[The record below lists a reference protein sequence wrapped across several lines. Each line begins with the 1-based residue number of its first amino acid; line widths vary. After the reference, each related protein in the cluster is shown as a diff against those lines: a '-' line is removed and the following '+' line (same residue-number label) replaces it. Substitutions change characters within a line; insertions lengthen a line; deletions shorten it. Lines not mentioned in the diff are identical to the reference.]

1 MKRILKAQFLIG
13 LFSGFTYCSAQ
24 VDAGYWNEL
33 NRQNNAVYDL
43 MYEDL
48 DSALYESNRII
59 ELAKKPVD
67 TLVYSKLLM
76 YNGHILADQGKF
88 SRANL
93 QYLQVLQLREKLA
106 DKSLVSSAYHSIANM
121 NYYLQE
127 YDETV
132 SYTKKAIESYRLNPK
147 YFREVANCYNLIGV
161 TFYDRADYDSAIY
174 NYQRGIGIL
183 DENADSKPIDYAVLN
198 DNLGNSLIWKG
209 RYKDG
214 LPYLKNN
221 IKVYLKARNL
231 SNLIWV
237 YTQLVNTYIKLEK
250 LDSAQHYLNLTSNIP
265 KSAFALEKYKDLL
278 YFKSLVAIEKL
289 EFDSLD
295 LLISEFYSLS
305 DSLVTEKTNANI
317 KDAQTKYE
325 VEKKEAALKLSEEES
340 AKLSAENKAKNRL
353 LLLGLA
359 VFIIL
364 LLLAIYLYRNFKQK
378 EKVNALEV
386 VVKNA
391 ELDELLSNQESE
403 IYASILEGQ
412 ERERERIAQDLHDR
426 LGGTLAALKLSLR
439 KPQYKIEEGD
449 LSIIDNAV
457 NEVRSIA
464 HNLSTG
470 LVHKYGLNEAV
481 NQLFRTLENSKG
493 IKFSLYLHPDI
504 GTLGQTMG
512 IELYRIVQELVS
524 NTLKHSKADEVS
536 LQTNFTEGIFNLI
549 YEDNGVGFDPK
560 ELKGGIGLE
569 NVKGRAERIGGEL
582 NIDAAKGRGSIF
594 IVELKKAAHVAKG

>member
-549 YEDNGVGFDPK
+549 YEDNGIGFDPK

-594 IVELKKAAHVAKG
+594 IVELKKTADVAKG

>member
-1 MKRILKAQFLIG
+1 MKRTLKAQFLIG

-24 VDAGYWNEL
+24 VDSGYWNEL

-59 ELAKKPVD
+59 ELAKKPLD

-127 YDETV
+127 YEETV

-161 TFYDRADYDSAIY
+161 TFYDRADYDSAIS

-209 RYKDG
+209 KYKDG

-265 KSAFALEKYKDLL
+265 KSAFSLEKYKDLL

-295 LLISEFYSLS
+295 AFISEFYSLS

-359 VFIIL
+359 VFIIIVL
-364 LLLAIYLYRNFKQK
+364 VAIYLYRNFKQK

-386 VVKNA
+386 EVKNA
-391 ELDELLSNQESE
+391 ELDELLSNQESK

-549 YEDNGVGFDPK
+549 YEDNGIGFDPK

-594 IVELKKAAHVAKG
+594 IVELKKTADVAKG

>member
-359 VFIIL
+359 VFIIIVL
-364 LLLAIYLYRNFKQK
+364 VAIYLYRNFKQK

-386 VVKNA
+386 EVKNA
-391 ELDELLSNQESE
+391 ELDELLSNQESK

>member
-1 MKRILKAQFLIG
+1 MKRTLKAQFLIG

-24 VDAGYWNEL
+24 VDSGYWNEL

-59 ELAKKPVD
+59 ELAKKPLD

-127 YDETV
+127 YEETV

-147 YFREVANCYNLIGV
+147 CFREVANCYNLIGV
-161 TFYDRADYDSAIY
+161 TFYDRADYDSAIS

-209 RYKDG
+209 KYKDG

-265 KSAFALEKYKDLL
+265 KSAFSLEKYKDLL

-295 LLISEFYSLS
+295 AFISEFYSLS

-359 VFIIL
+359 VFIIIVL
-364 LLLAIYLYRNFKQK
+364 VAIYLYRNFKQK

-386 VVKNA
+386 EVKNA
-391 ELDELLSNQESE
+391 ELDELLSNQESK

-549 YEDNGVGFDPK
+549 YEDNGIGFDPK

-594 IVELKKAAHVAKG
+594 IVELKKTADVAKG

>member
-1 MKRILKAQFLIG
+1 LKKQILYLKAQFLFG
-13 LFSGFTYCSAQ
+13 LLFVFNFVQIYAQ
-24 VDAGYWNEL
+24 VDTSFWNDL
-33 NRQNNAVYDL
+33 NRQNTAAYDL
-43 MYEDL
+43 IYQNI
-48 DSALYESNRII
+48 DSALKESNDLINQVNNPI
-59 ELAKKPVD
+59 D
-67 TLVYSKLLM
+67 TIVYSRMLM
-76 YNGHILADQGKF
+76 INGHILVDKGNYNA
-88 SRANL
+88 ANL
-93 QYLQVLQLREKLA
+93 QYLKVLRLREKLA
-106 DKSLVSSAYHSIANM
+106 DKSWVASAYHSLANI
-121 NYYLQE
+121 NYYLKDNE
-127 YDETV
+127 
-132 SYTKKAIESYRLNPK
+132 KAIYNTKRAIRAYKVKKEDFNY
-147 YFREVANCYNLIGV
+147 VADCYNLLGV
-161 TFYDRADYDSAIY
+161 IFSGEEELDSAIY
-174 NYQRGIGIL
+174 YYKMGINFL
-183 DENADSKPIDYAVLN
+183 DKNDQSQPLDYAYLN
-198 DNLGNSLIWKG
+198 NNLGKDLIKG
-209 RYKDG
+209 GNFKAG
-214 LPYLKNN
+214 ISYLRNN
-221 IKVYLKARNL
+221 ISLHIDANDQT
-231 SNLIWV
+231 NLIWV
-237 YTQLVNTYIKLEK
+237 YTQLISAYLRLEE
-250 LDSAQHYLNLTSNIP
+250 LDSAQQYLNLAGLISQ
-265 KSAFALEKYKDLL
+265 SAFSLEAKKDLVYFKTLVALERRGL
-278 YFKSLVAIEKL
+278 
-289 EFDSLD
+289 DSLE
-295 LLISEFYSLS
+295 SQVNKFYSLS
-305 DSLVTEKTNANI
+305 DSLLIERTNANI
-317 KDAQTKYE
+317 KDSQTKYE
-325 VEKKEAALKLSEEES
+325 VEKKEIALKLSEEEA
-340 AKLSAENKAKNRL
+340 AKLNAENKAKNRL

-359 VFIIL
+359 VLVIL
-364 LLLAIYLYRNFKQK
+364 LLLAIYFYRNFKQK

-386 VVKNA
+386 ELKNA

-403 IYASILEGQ
+403 IYASILKGQ

-549 YEDNGVGFDPK
+549 YEDNGIGFDPK

-569 NVKGRAERIGGEL
+569 NVRARVERIGGEL

-594 IVELKKAAHVAKG
+594 IVELKAQS

>member
-1 MKRILKAQFLIG
+1 
-13 LFSGFTYCSAQ
+13 
-24 VDAGYWNEL
+24 
-33 NRQNNAVYDL
+33 
-43 MYEDL
+43 
-48 DSALYESNRII
+48 
-59 ELAKKPVD
+59 
-67 TLVYSKLLM
+67 
-76 YNGHILADQGKF
+76 
-88 SRANL
+88 
-93 QYLQVLQLREKLA
+93 
-106 DKSLVSSAYHSIANM
+106 
-121 NYYLQE
+121 
-127 YDETV
+127 
-132 SYTKKAIESYRLNPK
+132 
-147 YFREVANCYNLIGV
+147 
-161 TFYDRADYDSAIY
+161 
-174 NYQRGIGIL
+174 
-183 DENADSKPIDYAVLN
+183 
-198 DNLGNSLIWKG
+198 
-209 RYKDG
+209 
-214 LPYLKNN
+214 
-221 IKVYLKARNL
+221 
-231 SNLIWV
+231 
-237 YTQLVNTYIKLEK
+237 
-250 LDSAQHYLNLTSNIP
+250 
-265 KSAFALEKYKDLL
+265 
-278 YFKSLVAIEKL
+278 
-289 EFDSLD
+289 
-295 LLISEFYSLS
+295 
-305 DSLVTEKTNANI
+305 
-317 KDAQTKYE
+317 
-325 VEKKEAALKLSEEES
+325 
-340 AKLSAENKAKNRL
+340 
-353 LLLGLA
+353 
-359 VFIIL
+359 
-364 LLLAIYLYRNFKQK
+364 
-378 EKVNALEV
+378 
-386 VVKNA
+386 
-391 ELDELLSNQESE
+391 LLSNQESE